1 MFYNR
6 GKRNSDKDNT
16 ESGDVHA
23 SRKTSEL
30 ALTRK
35 TDNVVNHTPHM
46 K

>member
-6 GKRNSDKDNT
+6 GKRHSDKDKA
-16 ESGDVHA
+16 ESGDMHA

-30 ALTRK
+30 PLTRK
-35 TDNVVNHTPHM
+35 IENAGNHTPHM